1 MATQQPAALS
11 KLRSKKSESVDES
24 DESFPRSAEKPAVA
38 KPAALTQTQ
47 VYLNFGLVGTSCTI
61 AQGTVHWTQTT
72 MVRQQLASAASGAEP
87 SFVAT
92 LTGLY
97 SREGVLGLYRGFQ
110 SAAFREMTYSS
121 LRFGLYEPIKG
132 LLGASGPNSAPWQN
146 VASGL
151 LAGTVRFRLTLALTL
166 TLTR

>member
-1 MATQQPAALS
+1 MATLFVCLCVCEYSRLSFKDCAIDSPLYSPPGSRQHAALARTDGGSPAKPTALQDDMATQQPAARS

-72 MVRQQLASAASGAEP
+72 MVRQQL
-87 SFVAT
+87 
-92 LTGLY
+92 
-97 SREGVLGLYRGFQ
+97 
-110 SAAFREMTYSS
+110 
-121 LRFGLYEPIKG
+121 
-132 LLGASGPNSAPWQN
+132 
-146 VASGL
+146 
-151 LAGTVRFRLTLALTL
+151 
-166 TLTR
+166 